1 MKTSTGFT
9 SVLSLL
15 VILFLISC
23 NSSGSK
29 GASAK
34 ETSELTKVE
43 VSVTGMTC
51 TGCEQTIQKNVM
63 KVEGIKSVKATFTD
77 GKALVEYDASQ
88 ADTSEIRAAIT
99 GAGYRVSA
107 FSGLT
112 TSETQK

>member
-1 MKTSTGFT
+1 
-9 SVLSLL
+9 
-15 VILFLISC
+15 
-23 NSSGSK
+23 
-29 GASAK
+29 
-34 ETSELTKVE
+34 
-43 VSVTGMTC
+43 
-51 TGCEQTIQKNVM
+51 M